1 VIKSFIGIFLAFYL
15 LAGSMVL
22 PLGDFSLINDLPGMY
37 HAYTEVSAEKPD
49 VIDFIGDY
57 LLSGKELLGHNK
69 HDASPKADGSTQ
81 FQHQAIS
88 LLYYNAI
95 GIMIENN
102 PDAFTIEPTIRE
114 SRFYPINYQSKSL
127 RPPIA

>member
-1 VIKSFIGIFLAFYL
+1 MFLAFYL

-22 PLGDFSLINDLPGMY
+22 PLGDFSLINDLPVMY
-37 HAYTEVSAEKPD
+37 HSYTEITAETPD

-69 HDASPKADGSTQ
+69 HDAVPKTDGTTQ

-88 LLYYNAI
+88 LLYHTGN
-95 GIMIENN
+95 GIRMENN
-102 PDAFTIEPTIRE
+102 SEAFTIELINRE
-114 SRFYPINYQSKSL
+114 SVFTASNYQRKSF
-127 RPPIA
+127 RPPIG

>member
-1 VIKSFIGIFLAFYL
+1 MIKSFLGIFLAFYL

-37 HAYTEVSAEKPD
+37 HSYTQVTAETPD

-69 HDASPKADGSTQ
+69 HDAHPKADGSTQ

-88 LLYYNAI
+88 LLYYSGANYKL
-95 GIMIENN
+95 ENI
-102 PDAFTIEPTIRE
+102 ATIFTLEPTSKE
-114 SRFYPINYQSKSL
+114 SIFIPVNYQSKSL

>member
-1 VIKSFIGIFLAFYL
+1 MFLAFYL
-15 LAGSMVL
+15 LAGSMLL
-22 PLGDFSLINDLPGMY
+22 PLGDFSLINDLPVMY
-37 HAYTEVSAEKPD
+37 HSYTEVTAETPD

-88 LLYYNAI
+88 LLYYN
-95 GIMIENN
+95 GNGLRIENN
-102 PDAFTIEPTIRE
+102 AEAFIIKPTTKE
-114 SRFYPINYQSKSL
+114 STFIPVNYQSKSF